1 VRYAETETYNQ
12 LSETLQG
19 LRKPYGKEVEE
30 NGRGKDE
37 RKGVINESLLWL
49 RNVDFNDGRRET
61 GV

>member
-1 VRYAETETYNQ
+1 MRYAETETYNQ